1 MNFWSRVQ
9 SILDSKGLSRKELA
23 IEVGI
28 DLSNIGK
35 GIKQGN
41 LPSVETALKIA
52 TFLNVPIEYLTQDY
66 QNEPKIQY
74 EIHKNPQFT
83 DIASTIDKLSDDQK
97 KNLVHLIRSLS
108 ENYSPNQLQELL
120 EKAKKE

>member
-1 MNFWSRVQ
+1 MQ

-41 LPSVETALKIA
+41 QPSVETALKIA
-52 TFLNVPIEYLTQDY
+52 KFLDVSIELLTQDY
-66 QNEPKIQY
+66 QTSPKKQY
-74 EIHKNPQFT
+74 EIHKNQNFSKLVT
-83 DIASTIDKLSDDQK
+83 DIDKFSDDQK
-97 KNLVHLIRSLS
+97 SNIAHLIHSLS
-108 ENYSPNQLQELL
+108 EQYTPEEIQELL
-120 EKAKKE
+120 EKARKK